1 MHADAVL
8 DDEGREEGAPGWLQ
22 NGAEMP
28 KGKKEAREGTSS
40 SCSFDVHLLF
50 GEKRTCATLARLR
63 ATEMAGRAGLVVIVF
78 YGTDRSW
85 EKCQPCHVKSQR
97 EFGDALSPT
106 LSCADG
112 ILEPDDPTSHPANPD
127 PARAINDSPL
137 Y

>member
-1 MHADAVL
+1 VHADAVL

-50 GEKRTCATLARLR
+50 GREEGSATLARLR

-78 YGTDRSW
+78 YGTGWRDRSW
-85 EKCQPCHVKSQR
+85 EECQPV
-97 EFGDALSPT
+97 T
-106 LSCADG
+106 LRVNGSLATHCPR
-112 ILEPDDPTSHPANPD
+112 LCPV
-127 PARAINDSPL
+127 R
-137 Y
+137 